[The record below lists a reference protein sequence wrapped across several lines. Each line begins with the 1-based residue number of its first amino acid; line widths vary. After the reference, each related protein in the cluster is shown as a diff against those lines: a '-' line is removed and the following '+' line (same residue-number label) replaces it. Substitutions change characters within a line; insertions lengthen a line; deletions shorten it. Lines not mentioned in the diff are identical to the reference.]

1 MSFLSDTIV
10 SPEILPFNFPRDV
23 KEGQLLQVS
32 CIATTGDEP
41 LTLQWYKDNQAITS
55 SPKFQISNIASKMSL
70 LILSDVG
77 FEHTGTYS
85 CDAVNSAGRARVE
98 AELKVQGG

>member
-1 MSFLSDTIV
+1 M
-10 SPEILPFNFPRDV
+10 DV

-41 LTLQWYKDNQAITS
+41 LTIEWFKDDSPLSSSTKFLITPLS
-55 SPKFQISNIASKMSL
+55 SAMSL

-77 FEHTGTYS
+77 FEHSGRYS
-85 CDAVNSAGRARVE
+85 CEAVNPAGRATVH
-98 AELKVQGG
+98 AHLQVQGKPQDALQSYLL